1 MKFTQDLRISRI
13 AIGMNEEDKSF
24 SEIANALE
32 KYYYSKGKHK

>member
-13 AIGMNEEDKSF
+13 AIGMNEEGKSF